1 MCFRALNEF
10 REFVSL
16 SRPYYIFSL
25 SSVVFLVVGLF
36 FEINTKTDQKNI
48 FFLNITHT
56 KKKEK
61 EKSNTNSPTFNTRK
75 KKKIQTH
82 RNAREI
88 SLVCRRAL
96 IFDGDIFITYY
107 GET

>member
-1 MCFRALNEF
+1 MNS
-10 REFVSL
+10 VNSSL
-16 SRPYYIFSL
+16 APLHFLSL
-25 SSVVFLVVGLF
+25 VSVVFLVVGLF

-56 KKKEK
+56 HKKKEL

-88 SLVCRRAL
+88 SLV
-96 IFDGDIFITYY
+96 
-107 GET
+107 

>member
-1 MCFRALNEF
+1 MNSANSSL
-10 REFVSL
+10 SL
-16 SRPYYIFSL
+16 SRPSYIFSL

-48 FFLNITHT
+48 FFLNITRTH
-56 KKKEK
+56 KKKREG
-61 EKSNTNSPTFNTRK
+61 KSNTNSPTFNTRKK